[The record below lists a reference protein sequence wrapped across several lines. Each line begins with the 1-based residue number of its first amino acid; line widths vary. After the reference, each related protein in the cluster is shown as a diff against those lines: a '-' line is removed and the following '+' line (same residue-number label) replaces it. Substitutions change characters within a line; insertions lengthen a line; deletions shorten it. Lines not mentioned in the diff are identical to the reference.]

1 MGAGCVG
8 VWISR
13 SRKRKNK
20 VKENVLETIGGTPLL
35 KLNPERLGYKE
46 VKATILA
53 KLEFFNPGG
62 SVKDR
67 IAVSMIDEAE
77 RKGQIR
83 PGITTLVEATS
94 GNTGIALA
102 MVAASRG
109 YRLVV
114 TMPRVQAVM
123 ERYLLI
129 RALGAEVRLSDPE
142 LKSQGF
148 LDLAKRIAKETPNAY
163 LLSQFTNESNPNAH
177 YENTGP
183 ELWKQTNGSIDA
195 FVAGAGAWSLSFII
209 TTIVTHTHTCTHTG
223 TGGTVAG
230 VGKYLKSK
238 KSSCQIV
245 CVEPAE
251 SRVLQGSKHR
261 VHALLGIGTGLQVP
275 MIESLAP
282 GQKFEP
288 GSRGVIDRFVS
299 CSSSDGLDMCLKL
312 GTTHGL
318 LAGPTSGAAVRAA
331 LDYATSLP
339 DQGRNRV
346 IVALLASSS
355 VRYLQHPLY
364 ETLRREAEVALAS
377 EENADEVMKKHH
389 ESTKRRNELMKDKKS
404 TTRTKQEKMLR
415 LAKDVET
422 RILNHVRKL
431 LDDPELESSH
441 NLVDRGA
448 DSLTVMML
456 LGQLRQVLKGVT
468 SDLSDLKLA
477 ILRERLWGSVRDL
490 ALGVLG
496 IDEYGQILP
505 RDNGKEETKVQNE
518 FLIIQY
524 CGG

>member
-1 MGAGCVG
+1 
-8 VWISR
+8 
-13 SRKRKNK
+13 
-20 VKENVLETIGGTPLL
+20 
-35 KLNPERLGYKE
+35 
-46 VKATILA
+46 
-53 KLEFFNPGG
+53 
-62 SVKDR
+62 
-67 IAVSMIDEAE
+67 
-77 RKGQIR
+77 
-83 PGITTLVEATS
+83 
-94 GNTGIALA
+94 
-102 MVAASRG
+102 
-109 YRLVV
+109 
-114 TMPRVQAVM
+114 
-123 ERYLLI
+123 
-129 RALGAEVRLSDPE
+129 
-142 LKSQGF
+142 
-148 LDLAKRIAKETPNAY
+148 
-163 LLSQFTNESNPNAH
+163 
-177 YENTGP
+177 
-183 ELWKQTNGSIDA
+183 
-195 FVAGAGAWSLSFII
+195 
-209 TTIVTHTHTCTHTG
+209 
-223 TGGTVAG
+223 
-230 VGKYLKSK
+230 
-238 KSSCQIV
+238 
-245 CVEPAE
+245 
-251 SRVLQGSKHR
+251 
-261 VHALLGIGTGLQVP
+261 

-346 IVALLASSS
+346 IVALCASSS

-364 ETLRREAEVALAS
+364 ERLRREAEVALAS

-389 ESTKRRNELMKDKKS
+389 ESTKRRNELMNDKKS
-404 TTRTKQEKMLR
+404 TLKTKQDKMLR

-448 DSLTVMML
+448 DSLTAMML

-505 RDNGKEETKVQNE
+505 RDNGKEETKVENE
-518 FLIIQY
+518 VLIIQY

>member
-8 VWISR
+8 VWIGR
-13 SRKRKNK
+13 SRKNK

-195 FVAGAGAWSLSFII
+195 FVAGAGA
-209 TTIVTHTHTCTHTG
+209 
-223 TGGTVAG
+223 
-230 VGKYLKSK
+230 
-238 KSSCQIV
+238 
-245 CVEPAE
+245 
-251 SRVLQGSKHR
+251 
-261 VHALLGIGTGLQVP
+261 
-275 MIESLAP
+275 
-282 GQKFEP
+282 
-288 GSRGVIDRFVS
+288 
-299 CSSSDGLDMCLKL
+299 
-312 GTTHGL
+312 
-318 LAGPTSGAAVRAA
+318 
-331 LDYATSLP
+331 
-339 DQGRNRV
+339 
-346 IVALLASSS
+346 
-355 VRYLQHPLY
+355 
-364 ETLRREAEVALAS
+364 
-377 EENADEVMKKHH
+377 
-389 ESTKRRNELMKDKKS
+389 
-404 TTRTKQEKMLR
+404 
-415 LAKDVET
+415 
-422 RILNHVRKL
+422 
-431 LDDPELESSH
+431 
-441 NLVDRGA
+441 
-448 DSLTVMML
+448 
-456 LGQLRQVLKGVT
+456 
-468 SDLSDLKLA
+468 
-477 ILRERLWGSVRDL
+477 
-490 ALGVLG
+490 
-496 IDEYGQILP
+496 
-505 RDNGKEETKVQNE
+505 
-518 FLIIQY
+518 
-524 CGG
+524 

>member
-1 MGAGCVG
+1 MRKSDAMWRNAALVIGGLVVGAGVVS
-8 VWISR
+8 VWIT
-13 SRKRKNK
+13 RKKNV
-20 VKENVLETIGGTPLL
+20 VKKNVLETIGETPLL

-77 RKGQIR
+77 KKGQIR

-195 FVAGAGAWSLSFII
+195 FVAGA
-209 TTIVTHTHTCTHTG
+209 G

-389 ESTKRRNELMKDKKS
+389 ESTKRRNELIKDKKS

-448 DSLTVMML
+448 DSLTAMML

-505 RDNGKEETKVQNE
+505 RDNGKEETKVENE
-518 FLIIQY
+518 VLIIQY

>member
-1 MGAGCVG
+1 MWRNVALVVGGLVVGAGVVG
-8 VWISR
+8 VWLGR
-13 SRKRKNK
+13 SRKNK

-195 FVAGAGAWSLSFII
+195 FVAGAG
-209 TTIVTHTHTCTHTG
+209 
-223 TGGTVAG
+223 TGGTVVG

-238 KSSCQIV
+238 KSSCEIV

-282 GQKFEP
+282 GEKFEP

-346 IVALLASSS
+346 IVALCASSS

-364 ETLRREAEVALAS
+364 ERLRREAEVALAS

-389 ESTKRRNELMKDKKS
+389 ESTKRRNELIKDKKS

-448 DSLTVMML
+448 DSLTAMML

-505 RDNGKEETKVQNE
+505 RDNGKEETKVENE
-518 FLIIQY
+518 VLIIQY